1 MRALKK
7 GASMSDTCRH
17 KGAVNRWR
25 ASSALLLT
33 SLTASGAALA
43 LTGDTA
49 SLKVTQKGRAF
60 APGAISLQAGE
71 AIAIVN
77 DDGELVHH
85 AYLESSDFSFD
96 TGEQLPGSRTV
107 VRFPKAG
114 HFTILC
120 GIHPKMKLAVS
131 VK

>member
-1 MRALKK
+1 
-7 GASMSDTCRH
+7 MSDACRH
-17 KGAVNRWR
+17 RGAVNRRR
-25 ASSALLLT
+25 AVSVLLLT

-43 LTGDTA
+43 LAGDTV

-85 AYLESSDFSFD
+85 AYLESPSFSFD
-96 TGEQLPGSRTV
+96 TGEQLPGSKTV
-107 VRFPKAG
+107 VRFPSAG
-114 HFTILC
+114 QFTILC

>member
-1 MRALKK
+1 
-7 GASMSDTCRH
+7 MSDSRQG
-17 KGAVNRWR
+17 KAPVNRR
-25 ASSALLLT
+25 RVGSVLLLT

-43 LTGDTA
+43 LAGDTV

-60 APGAISLQAGE
+60 APGAISLQAGD

-85 AYLESSDFSFD
+85 AYLESPGFSFD
-96 TGEQLPGSRTV
+96 TGEQLPGSKTV
-107 VRFPKAG
+107 VRFPTAG
-114 HFTILC
+114 QFTILC